1 MNWKVL
7 SGIMLITLGVGLFL
21 YYDYNVRPEREARE
35 MLAEAKMIYERGDE
49 AGDRNTINQSITLFT
64 KLIARYPETKPVQ
77 EAYYYIGKSYENLN
91 LYRLAYL
98 KYSSILR
105 NNHPDVSD
113 GLKKDIMVRLAR
125 INVMKQY
132 SEEGVHQLYSLLN
145 NSSNREFRARV
156 YSELGHTYLKT
167 REFNRAKRMFDIALH
182 ENGGNEE
189 ALLGKA
195 RAFMHMGQDNQAY
208 DLYEYFLRYYGAIS
222 QYSKDVRN
230 SYRDQAYR
238 SGLRAY
244 RGGNHWNAISYFNRL
259 LRNFPYDSKAENA
272 LYWTGESYFAMNRF
286 DKALGYFDRVLS
298 NGHYQKDQDAQ
309 IKKGYAYFS
318 IRKFDLAA
326 REFQRYL
333 SNYPRGRYSHV
344 ARQWKNMSTKELLY
358 RIEAQRLPS
367 VQNREERSSDSE
379 DSAPQQQQ
387 QNENEFGDL
396 GDEEISG
403 TDEFRTT
410 DGGER
415 INLENVAEL

>member
-1 MNWKVL
+1 
-7 SGIMLITLGVGLFL
+7 
-21 YYDYNVRPEREARE
+21 
-35 MLAEAKMIYERGDE
+35 
-49 AGDRNTINQSITLFT
+49 
-64 KLIARYPETKPVQ
+64 
-77 EAYYYIGKSYENLN
+77 
-91 LYRLAYL
+91 
-98 KYSSILR
+98 
-105 NNHPDVSD
+105 
-113 GLKKDIMVRLAR
+113 
-125 INVMKQY
+125 
-132 SEEGVHQLYSLLN
+132 
-145 NSSNREFRARV
+145 
-156 YSELGHTYLKT
+156 
-167 REFNRAKRMFDIALH
+167 MFDIALH

-244 RGGNHWNAISYFNRL
+244 RGGNHWNAISYFNRV

-286 DKALGYFDRVLS
+286 DKALGYFNRVLS

-333 SNYPRGRYSHV
+333 STYPGGRYAHV

-367 VQNREERSSDSE
+367 VQNREERSPDSE